1 MRAQGAGPEV
11 ALGGAAGSTG
21 NAHSIGQWGAARKWQ
36 RVLRALLD
44 GPRTTRQLEREPV
57 FDHCAHSTAS
67 ELRKK
72 GLPIVT
78 EMIEVSG
85 YAGEPARI
93 ARYSLD
99 PTGRERALKLL
110 GHGP

>member
-1 MRAQGAGPEV
+1 M
-11 ALGGAAGSTG
+11 S
-21 NAHSIGQWGAARKWQ
+21 GQIPRKWQ
-36 RVLRALLD
+36 RVLTALLD
-44 GPRTTRQLEREPV
+44 GPRTSRQLEHAPT
-57 FDHCAHSTAS
+57 FDHCAHTTAS

-72 GLPIVT
+72 GLPILT
-78 EMIEVSG
+78 EMIEVPG

-99 PTGRERALKLL
+99 PTGRDRALRML

>member
-1 MRAQGAGPEV
+1 MTVTIP
-11 ALGGAAGSTG
+11 
-21 NAHSIGQWGAARKWQ
+21 RKWE
-36 RVLRALLD
+36 RVLAALLD
-44 GPRTTRQLEREPV
+44 GPRTSRQLEREPV

-72 GLPIVT
+72 GLPIIT
-78 EMIEVSG
+78 EIVEVPG

-93 ARYSLD
+93 ARYNSLD

>member
-1 MRAQGAGPEV
+1 MRARY
-11 ALGGAAGSTG
+11 LGKGGGMSAP
-21 NAHSIGQWGAARKWQ
+21 IPRKWA
-36 RVLRALLD
+36 RVLTALLD

-72 GLPIVT
+72 GLPILT
-78 EMIEVSG
+78 EMIEVPG

-99 PTGRERALKLL
+99 PTGRERALRLL